1 MYFCGHDASG
11 RVRALLQS
19 PSASTPS
26 ARPDIDFAAAAEQ
39 PLVLQSRRYSIRQ
52 QVEDAAA
59 QRGTALNIVHEHD
72 SARVIRSLYACGA
85 GFTFTPACAMG
96 DTPAIGTDW
105 LVARVVNPQMTR
117 AYTLAAAPGRDGD
130 AGGNGVM
137 LAVVQAL
144 TEVAQR
150 LVSTG
155 RWDAEV
161 ADDPDPG
168 RDNHQP
174 D

>member
-19 PSASTPS
+19 ASAPTASE
-26 ARPDIDFAAAAEQ
+26 RPDIDFVVAAEQ

-96 DTPAIGTDW
+96 DTPAMGADW

-117 AYTLAAAPGRDGD
+117 AYTLATAPGRDAD
-130 AGGNGVM
+130 AGGDGVM

-161 ADDPDPG
+161 VSEPGPG
-168 RDNHQP
+168 RD
-174 D
+174 